1 MRFVDP
7 LALLLL
13 LLFAL
18 PALYRSRRQ
27 AALPAIPFPSVTM
40 LAGLPLTVRHRLFR
54 LLPLLRGLAMLALVA
69 SLARPQLPVRT
80 ATVTTKG
87 VDLALA
93 LDLSTSMLAVDR
105 GEQPR
110 GHSRLAIAKEI
121 TREFISRRTGDR
133 IGLVAF
139 AARPYPVAPLTLDHD
154 WLSGA
159 LERLEV
165 GDMEDGTA
173 LGDGLLAAV
182 NRLRASP
189 AASRAV
195 VLLTDGRSNA
205 GATDPAAAAQAAR
218 TLGIRVHTI
227 GVGSRGAADFPVED
241 PMGGISFREVRA
253 ELDEATLGEI
263 ARATGGGFFRATDAA
278 MLRQVFREID
288 LLERRTIE
296 EKVSH
301 SNRELFPALMLT
313 ALALLLVEA
322 TLRHTWLRRLP

>member
-1 MRFVDP
+1 MRFDDP

-13 LLFAL
+13 LLIAL
-18 PALYRSRRQ
+18 YALYRKRRN
-27 AALPAIPFPSVTM
+27 ALPAIPFPSVTM
-40 LAGLPLTVRHRLFR
+40 LEGLPVTLRHRLSS
-54 LLPLLRGLAMLALVA
+54 LLPLLWGLAMLALVA
-69 SLARPQLPVRT
+69 ALARPQLPVRT
-80 ATVTTKG
+80 ATVTTRG

-110 GHSRLAIAKEI
+110 GRSRLAIAKEI

-139 AARPYPVAPLTLDHD
+139 SARPYPVAPLTLDHD
-154 WLSGA
+154 WLTRA

-205 GATDPAAAAQAAR
+205 GATDPAVAAQAAR

-227 GVGSRGAADFPVED
+227 GVGSRGAADCPVED
-241 PMGGISFREVRA
+241 PLGGISFREVRA

-263 ARATGGGFFRATDAA
+263 ARATGGGFFHATDAA
-278 MLRQVFREID
+278 TLRQVFREID

-301 SNRELFPALMLT
+301 SNRELFPALVLA

-322 TLRHTWLRRLP
+322 TLRHTWLRRIP

>member
-1 MRFVDP
+1 MRFDDP

-13 LLFAL
+13 LLFVL
-18 PALYRSRRQ
+18 PVLNRRRRR
-27 AALPAIPFPSVTM
+27 AALPAIPFPGVTM
-40 LAGLPLTVRHRLFR
+40 FAGLPVTLRHRLSS
-54 LLPLLRGLAMLALVA
+54 LLPMLRGAAMIAIVA
-69 SLARPQLPVRT
+69 ALARPLLPVRS
-80 ATVTTKG
+80 TTITTRG

-105 GEQPR
+105 GEEPR
-110 GHSRLAIAKEI
+110 GRSRLAIAKEI

-182 NRLRASP
+182 NRLRTSP

-195 VLLTDGRSNA
+195 ILLTDGRSNV
-205 GATDPAAAAQAAR
+205 GATDPAAAAEAAR
-218 TLGIRVHTI
+218 ALGIRIHTI
-227 GVGSRGAADFPVED
+227 GVGSRGTADFPVED
-241 PMGGISFREVRA
+241 PLGGVSFREVRA
-253 ELDEATLGEI
+253 ELDEGTLGEI

-278 MLRQVFREID
+278 TLRKVFREID

-296 EKVSH
+296 EKVSN
-301 SNRELFPALMLT
+301 STRELFPLLVLT
-313 ALALLLVEA
+313 SLALLLVEA